1 MKFKNVWNDAY
12 ETMAV
17 NVGNPGEP
25 PVWKKKT
32 VQVRRGLKN
41 RKFAKWDKMLRQ
53 TKKSKPMVLNGK
65 VLCGSSK

>member
-41 RKFAKWDKMLRQ
+41 RKFAKWDKKEQ
-53 TKKSKPMVLNGK
+53 AYGTQWQSAVGI
-65 VLCGSSK
+65 